1 VGQFGQ
7 QPWDVM
13 GWTKHQDGEDQN
25 MISWMEQRDGVVQ
38 DRCPDI
44 MQASSGCIVVVLT
57 EIRAEVRQALVVVRG
72 NVDSEGEA
80 D

>member
-1 VGQFGQ
+1 
-7 QPWDVM
+7 
-13 GWTKHQDGEDQN
+13 
-25 MISWMEQRDGVVQ
+25 MISWMEQQDGVVQ

-44 MQASSGCIVVVLT
+44 MQASGGCVVVVLT